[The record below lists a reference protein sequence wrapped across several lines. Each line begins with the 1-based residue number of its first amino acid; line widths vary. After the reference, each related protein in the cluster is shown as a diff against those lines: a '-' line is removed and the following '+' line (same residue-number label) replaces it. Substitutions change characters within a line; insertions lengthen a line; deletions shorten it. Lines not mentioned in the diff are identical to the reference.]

1 MLGQVPGQMLGQM
14 LGLPQQEQQMLGL
27 PQQEQQMPGPWFS
40 AVSQE
45 PEQRILESVRTHP

>member
-1 MLGQVPGQMLGQM
+1 MLGQVPGQMLG
-14 LGLPQQEQQMLGL
+14 QMLGL